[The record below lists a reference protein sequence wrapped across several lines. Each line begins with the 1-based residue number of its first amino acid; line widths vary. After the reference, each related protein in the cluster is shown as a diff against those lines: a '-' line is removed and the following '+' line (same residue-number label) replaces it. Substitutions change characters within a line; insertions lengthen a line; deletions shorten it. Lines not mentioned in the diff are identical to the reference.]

1 MKRDGLR
8 CRVYYSLLV
17 IAYFEAVLWT
27 SCLFGCDGAV
37 ISGGLAAESHDYI
50 LRETVN
56 LKLVKRQG
64 DSQGTELPTGR
75 EQEVKRADLQRGSE
89 LVCAVLRKE
98 CQEPVTSVLL
108 QQALV
113 GLSNLP
119 VLNGLPAP
127 FSGVEGWA

>member
-17 IAYFEAVLWT
+17 ISYFEAVLWT
-27 SCLFGCDGAV
+27 SCLFVCDAAV
-37 ISGGLAAESHDYI
+37 ISGGFAAESHDYI

-56 LKLVKRQG
+56 LKLVERQG
-64 DSQGTELPTGR
+64 DSQAAELLTGR
-75 EQEVKRADLQRGSE
+75 EQELKRADLQRGLES
-89 LVCAVLRKE
+89 VCTLHKKE
-98 CQEPVTSVLL
+98 SQEPVTPVVL
-108 QQALV
+108 QQAIV

-127 FSGVEGWA
+127 FSGVEGFA